1 MKIDVFLIYGE
12 SASGYV
18 FTEREQ
24 LRVDRFFIPVFS
36 AFRKE
41 ISESSGSH
49 RMRLVYFLKATL
61 PFIGKSFG
69 APPQRV
75 VVCAPSVDL
84 KMNHSPVLGRYTAT
98 SAFPS
103 PS

>member
-49 RMRLVYFLKATL
+49 RMEN
-61 PFIGKSFG
+61 GKLNV
-69 APPQRV
+69 A
-75 VVCAPSVDL
+75 
-84 KMNHSPVLGRYTAT
+84 
-98 SAFPS
+98 
-103 PS
+103 